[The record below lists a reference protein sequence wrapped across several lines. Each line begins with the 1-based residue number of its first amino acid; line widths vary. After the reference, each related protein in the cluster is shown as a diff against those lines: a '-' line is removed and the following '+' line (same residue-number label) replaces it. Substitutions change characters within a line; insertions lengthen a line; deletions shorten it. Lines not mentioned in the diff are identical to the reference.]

1 MSNPTTPVLEP
12 EVDIRPATEQAKPWK
27 TVVFNDPV
35 NLMSYVSYVFQAY
48 FGYSTEKAHSLM
60 LEVHENGRSVVA
72 TGGREAMERDTQAM
86 HEYGLWAACQPEAG
100 SD

>member
-12 EVDIRPATEQAKPWK
+12 DVDIRLATEQAKPWK

-48 FGYSTEKAHSLM
+48 FGYSTEKAQSLM

-86 HEYGLWAACQPEAG
+86 HEYGLWAVCQPETG

>member
-1 MSNPTTPVLEP
+1 MLEP
-12 EVDIRPATEQAKPWK
+12 DGEVRPAEDLAKPWR

-35 NLMSYVSYVFQAY
+35 NLMSYVSFVFQTY
-48 FGYSTEKAHSLM
+48 FGYSEEKAHSLM

-86 HEYGLWAACQPEAG
+86 HEYGLWAACQPDSG

>member
-12 EVDIRPATEQAKPWK
+12 EVAQRPAEDLARPWK

-35 NLMSYVSYVFQAY
+35 NLMSYVSYVFQSY
-48 FGYSTEKAHSLM
+48 FGYSAEKAHKLM

-72 TGGREAMERDTQAM
+72 TGSREAMERDTQAM
-86 HEYGLWAACQPEAG
+86 HEFGLWAACQPMTG